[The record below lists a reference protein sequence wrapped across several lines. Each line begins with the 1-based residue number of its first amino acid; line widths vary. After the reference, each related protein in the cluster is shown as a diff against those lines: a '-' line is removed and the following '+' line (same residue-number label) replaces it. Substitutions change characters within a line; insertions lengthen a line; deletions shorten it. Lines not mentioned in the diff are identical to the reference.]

1 MEAVRVWMKKHR
13 IHWLTLV
20 VHGGVLL
27 YYLFRAVQFFVLD
40 PVDEVDWL
48 TLQTGLAGLNL
59 IMLSLACTPLITLTG
74 WSPLVRVRRP
84 LGVYGLV
91 SISFHFIIFVTL
103 FHAFF
108 WEGIFSDIL
117 GRNVYRVGFLAFLF
131 MVPLGITSTKGWQKK
146 LRKNWSRL
154 HKLMYLIVILAAM
167 HYIWIDKRP
176 NMLTLLMDGD
186 LAQLGGQLLTNG
198 YIRLEL
204 IIVMLL
210 LRVPAIRK
218 PIVSYR
224 NSRKKARSARPAP
237 ASSPAA

>member
-1 MEAVRVWMKKHR
+1 MEIVRAWMKKHR

-27 YYLFRAVQFFVLD
+27 YYLFRAVQFFVEA

-48 TLQTGLAGLNL
+48 TKQTGETGLNL
-59 IMLSLACTPLITLTG
+59 IMLSLACTPLVTLTG

-91 SISFHFIIFVTL
+91 SIAFHFIIFVVL

-131 MVPLGITSTKGWQKK
+131 MVPLGITSTKGWQRR
-146 LRKNWSRL
+146 LRKNWTRL
-154 HKLMYLIVILAAM
+154 HKLMYIIVILAAL
-167 HYIWIDKRP
+167 HYIWVDKRP
-176 NMLTLLMDGD
+176 NMLTLLMDGEWV
-186 LAQLGGQLLTNG
+186 QIGGQLLTNG

-210 LRVPAIRK
+210 LRIPAVRR
-218 PIVSYR
+218 PIVNYR
-224 NSRKKARSARPAP
+224 NSRKKVRTRRPVS

>member
-1 MEAVRVWMKKHR
+1 METVRAWMKKHR

-27 YYLFRAVQFFVLD
+27 YYLLRAVQFFVEA

-48 TLQTGLAGLNL
+48 TQETGETGLNL
-59 IMLSLACTPLITLTG
+59 IMLSLACTPLVTLTG

-91 SISFHFIIFVTL
+91 SISFHFIIFIVL

-131 MVPLGITSTKGWQKK
+131 MVPLGITSTKGWQRR
-146 LRKNWSRL
+146 LRKNWTRL
-154 HKLMYLIVILAAM
+154 HKLMYAIAILAAL
-167 HYIWIDKRP
+167 HYIWVDKRP
-176 NMLTLLMDGD
+176 NMLTLLMDGE
-186 LAQLGGQLLTNG
+186 LAQIGGQLLTNG

-210 LRVPAIRK
+210 LRIPAVRR
-218 PIVSYR
+218 PIVNYR
-224 NSRKKARSARPAP
+224 NSRKKARPRRPVS